1 MVRIRFRNKFIL
13 SKGQEYLFR
22 EKNRMRHKFMG
33 YGVLFWKMQY
43 QRMLEIV
50 RKFLFATL
58 LIKGKIYKLKE
69 TVLKIEQ
76 AYINACNQP
85 RNRYQSLKL
94 LVKIEHT
101 KMFSIYKRFK
111 MIHRNRIVEFD
122 KILVILESFD
132 HQSKVLQNYLQQ
144 YDNFIRTN
152 YLPGYQIY

>member
-1 MVRIRFRNKFIL
+1 MTIITCKLIIKKIKSILESRYAESRKKFNKILTTIMVRIRFRNKFIL

-69 TVLKIEQ
+69 TVLKIE
-76 AYINACNQP
+76 
-85 RNRYQSLKL
+85 
-94 LVKIEHT
+94 
-101 KMFSIYKRFK
+101 
-111 MIHRNRIVEFD
+111 
-122 KILVILESFD
+122 
-132 HQSKVLQNYLQQ
+132 
-144 YDNFIRTN
+144 
-152 YLPGYQIY
+152 